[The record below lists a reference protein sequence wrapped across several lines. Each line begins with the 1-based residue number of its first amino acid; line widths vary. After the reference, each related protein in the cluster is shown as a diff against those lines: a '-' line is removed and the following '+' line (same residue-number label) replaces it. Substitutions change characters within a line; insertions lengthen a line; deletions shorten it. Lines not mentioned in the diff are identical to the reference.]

1 MTFSKALA
9 AVGAAMLLTSAIFV
23 IWPQIDLAVTGLFFD
38 GTGFPWETAAPV
50 SQFIRTILWDL
61 SILMPVLA
69 LGLLVASL
77 VRGNP
82 VLVPAQVWAFVLALF
97 VLGPGL
103 IVNGI
108 FKSYWGR
115 ARPFMVTE
123 FGGEARFTPPW
134 QITDQC
140 ARNCSFVSGEGA
152 GSMAMAI
159 SVLLILFLLRQRLS
173 TLVYRAGQG
182 ATLVMLAFTGLQRIA
197 AGRHFLSD
205 VLLSWL
211 FVGAIALVLA
221 RFMLARLATDP
232 RP

>member
-1 MTFSKALA
+1 MTSNRTLA
-9 AVGAAMLLTSAIFV
+9 ALVAAILLTFAIFAK
-23 IWPQIDLAVTGLFFD
+23 WPQIDLVVSGAFFD
-38 GTGFPWETAAPV
+38 GTGFAWETAAPI
-50 SQFIRTILWDL
+50 SQRMRTILWDL
-61 SILMPVLA
+61 SILMPLLA
-69 LGLLVASL
+69 LGLLCTSL
-77 VRGNP
+77 LLRRP
-82 VLVPAQVWAFVLALF
+82 ILLQAQVWAYVLALF
-97 VLGPGL
+97 VTGPGL
-103 IVNGI
+103 IVNAI

-123 FGGEARFTPPW
+123 FGGTAQFTPPW

-159 SVLLILFLLRQRLS
+159 SLLLILFLQRQRLS
-173 TLVYRAGQG
+173 LMVYRAGQV
-182 ATLVMLAFTGLQRIA
+182 ATVVMLAFVGFQRVA

-211 FVGAIALVLA
+211 FVGVIALVLA
-221 RFMLARLATDP
+221 RLLLPRHGADP